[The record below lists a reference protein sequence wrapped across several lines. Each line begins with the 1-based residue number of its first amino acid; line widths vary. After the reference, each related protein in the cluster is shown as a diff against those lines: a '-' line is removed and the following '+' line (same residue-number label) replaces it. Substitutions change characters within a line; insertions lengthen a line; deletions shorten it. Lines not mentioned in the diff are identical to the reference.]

1 MKVIIADD
9 SLTIRRVLQNML
21 QSMGSEFDFLTAD
34 GGDVVME
41 LLEQHDDIRLILLDW
56 NMPVMNGLDCLR
68 AIRARE
74 GTKNTPVVMI
84 TSEMMADRVLAARA
98 AGATNYL
105 VKPFDEAKFHATI
118 APLLAT

>member
-9 SLTIRRVLQNML
+9 SLTIRRVLGSML
-21 QSMGSEFDFLTAD
+21 KNLGIEFDLLTAD

-41 LLEQHDDIRLILLDW
+41 LLDQHDDVRLILLDW

-74 GTKNTPVVMI
+74 QTKTTPVVMI
-84 TSEMMADRVLAARA
+84 TSETMHDRVLQALQ
-98 AGATNYL
+98 AGASNYL
-105 VKPFDEAKFHATI
+105 VKPFNEEKFHAI
-118 APLLAT
+118 IGPLLKQ

>member
-9 SLTIRRVLQNML
+9 SLTIRRVLGSML
-21 QSMGSEFDFLTAD
+21 KNLGIEFDLLTAD

-41 LLEQHDDIRLILLDW
+41 LLDQHDDVRLILLDW

-74 GTKNTPVVMI
+74 QTKTTPVVMI
-84 TSEMMADRVLAARA
+84 TSETMHDRVRQALQ
-98 AGATNYL
+98 AGASNYL
-105 VKPFDEAKFHATI
+105 VKPFNEEKFHAI
-118 APLLAT
+118 IGPLLKQ